1 MEGAGGRAMRL
12 PPISPANSAAPDDDG
27 GPGGGPE
34 IDRERLL
41 NDIANTGVMGAL
53 IGGFALSNVQMEYD
67 MAVGLEVAIYL
78 CSFVTVHACTCSAV
92 TAALLFRVANA
103 LPDSRAPRWAAQ
115 NAVLLKLPMMK
126 FGVGCL
132 FYLLSVVHNLT
143 NARYPARTYSHSL
156 IAYRM
161 FG

>member
-78 CSFVTVHACTCSAV
+78 CRRGVRATPPGGIAEPP
-92 TAALLFRVANA
+92 LANA
-103 LPDSRAPRWAAQ
+103 VMSELSPVAPP
-115 NAVLLKLPMMK
+115 V
-126 FGVGCL
+126 
-132 FYLLSVVHNLT
+132 
-143 NARYPARTYSHSL
+143 
-156 IAYRM
+156 
-161 FG
+161 